1 MKVLM
6 PALHYYP
13 VVGGIET
20 WTRNI
25 AERVSKNA
33 EVFVITGRVKNQLQ
47 KEQFGKLQIIRTSLF
62 SLKNLSH
69 SPLIYTLSLLPFI
82 FFRSL
87 VLIKKE
93 KINVLHCQGFLSSVL
108 GFYLSEITGVP
119 YITTVQRMES
129 KRNPLKK
136 IIYRQAAVC
145 IGASRAIGEYFK
157 EIGCKNVEVIPN
169 GIDLKMFDNLD
180 RQKSRQELGLK
191 DEFVIMTV
199 ARLEKVKGIDY
210 LIEAMA
216 KGKLPEINC
225 RLLVIG
231 DGGERKNLD
240 SLTEKLNLK
249 ERVRFFGEIPNEKVP
264 EYLAAADC
272 FILPSLREG
281 FGIAIL
287 EAQASGIPVIGT
299 KVGGILDL
307 IEDGKTGLLVV
318 PKNNEA
324 IAQAILEICSNP
336 VLAQNLTQNAK
347 INLGQYN
354 WQNIASGVLKI
365 YSMFSA

>member
-1 MKVLM
+1 M
-6 PALHYYP
+6 
-13 VVGGIET
+13 
-20 WTRNI
+20 
-25 AERVSKNA
+25 
-33 EVFVITGRVKNQLQ
+33 
-47 KEQFGKLQIIRTSLF
+47 
-62 SLKNLSH
+62 
-69 SPLIYTLSLLPFI
+69 
-82 FFRSL
+82 
-87 VLIKKE
+87 
-93 KINVLHCQGFLSSVL
+93 
-108 GFYLSEITGVP
+108 
-119 YITTVQRMES
+119 
-129 KRNPLKK
+129 
-136 IIYRQAAVC
+136 
-145 IGASRAIGEYFK
+145 
-157 EIGCKNVEVIPN
+157 
-169 GIDLKMFDNLD
+169 
-180 RQKSRQELGLK
+180 
-191 DEFVIMTV
+191 
-199 ARLEKVKGIDY
+199 
-210 LIEAMA
+210 
-216 KGKLPEINC
+216 PEINC

-231 DGGERKNLD
+231 DGGERKNLE

>member
-169 GIDLKMFDNLD
+169 GIDLKMFDNLED
-180 RQKSRQELGLK
+180 RKS
-191 DEFVIMTV
+191 
-199 ARLEKVKGIDY
+199 
-210 LIEAMA
+210 
-216 KGKLPEINC
+216 
-225 RLLVIG
+225 
-231 DGGERKNLD
+231 
-240 SLTEKLNLK
+240 
-249 ERVRFFGEIPNEKVP
+249 
-264 EYLAAADC
+264 
-272 FILPSLREG
+272 
-281 FGIAIL
+281 
-287 EAQASGIPVIGT
+287 
-299 KVGGILDL
+299 
-307 IEDGKTGLLVV
+307 VV
-318 PKNNEA
+318 
-324 IAQAILEICSNP
+324 
-336 VLAQNLTQNAK
+336 
-347 INLGQYN
+347 
-354 WQNIASGVLKI
+354 
-365 YSMFSA
+365 